1 MMSRKKVLSI
11 LGVVALLAGLGV
23 FIKAFFFTSSTP
35 LFGVLQVNAIPKST
49 VFLDGVEVGQTPYSN
64 DKLKKGDYQV
74 KVGTWEQK
82 VIVLSGVMT
91 YVSREFYSASGD
103 SAGQVLTL
111 EKIPSASGP
120 ELAVI
125 SDPDA
130 ASVIIDGLEKGK
142 TPIILK
148 NLDVGQ
154 HTIAVSL
161 SGYSDQVILGR
172 LVNGYR
178 LNAVVNLQKI
188 NTQTPLPEIVVPQA
202 TQSAQVQI
210 QDTPT
215 GFLRVRSTPD
225 INASESGRVYPGE
238 KYPIVSQ
245 EANWVEIKFKNST
258 GWVSKDYLLI
268 M

>member
-1 MMSRKKVLSI
+1 MSI

-103 SAGQVLTL
+103 SAGQVLTQ
-111 EKIPSASGP
+111 EKIPSSGVS
-120 ELAVI
+120 ELSIV

-130 ASVIIDGLEKGK
+130 ALVIIDGLEKGK
-142 TPIILK
+142 TPVILK
-148 NLDVGQ
+148 NLAAGE

-161 SGYSDQVILGR
+161 NGYSDQVILGR

-215 GFLRVRSTPD
+215 GFLRVRSLPD
-225 INASESGRVYPGE
+225 VNASESGRVYPGE

-258 GWVSKDYLLI
+258 GWVSKDYAVILEGVAR
-268 M
+268 